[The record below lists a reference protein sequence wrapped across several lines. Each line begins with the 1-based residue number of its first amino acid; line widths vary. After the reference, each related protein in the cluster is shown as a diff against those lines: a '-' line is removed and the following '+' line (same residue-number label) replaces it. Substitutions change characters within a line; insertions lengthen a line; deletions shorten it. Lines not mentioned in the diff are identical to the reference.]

1 MGCGAAALLWMCPV
15 REMVGSGKRGGRSC
29 CCECVRCLSAG
40 DRTFECLHQCDDNKE
55 RQTALTY
62 IIVVVHALEVQIPDM
77 YVYMYLEWTVCARE
91 L

>member
-1 MGCGAAALLWMCPV
+1 M
-15 REMVGSGKRGGRSC
+15 SC
-29 CCECVRCLSAG
+29 CCDCVQCLSAG

-62 IIVVVHALEVQIPDM
+62 IIVVVHTLEVQIPDM